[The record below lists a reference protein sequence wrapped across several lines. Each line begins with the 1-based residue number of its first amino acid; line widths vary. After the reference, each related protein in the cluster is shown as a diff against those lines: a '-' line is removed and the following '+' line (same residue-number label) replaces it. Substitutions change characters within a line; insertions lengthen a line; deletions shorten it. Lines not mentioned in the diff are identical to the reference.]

1 MGEEYREVRLPRRNL
16 RDFFYEREVM
26 KEPGEEKYMLRALE
40 LAGRARGLTRPNPMV
55 GCVIVR
61 RGAVAGEGFHQRAGA
76 PHAEV
81 MAIREAGKETLGA
94 DLYVNL
100 EPCCHHGR
108 TPPCTEAI
116 ITAGIGRVYAAMEDP
131 NPRVSGRGGG
141 ILSRAGIPVT
151 YGLSAESAG
160 RLNETYLK
168 HVRTG
173 LPFVFIKSAVSLDGK
188 TATRTGDSRW
198 ITGEE
203 ERAVVH
209 DMRNGADAILVGIGT
224 VLADDP
230 RLTTRVPGG
239 KGRNPDRVVM
249 DPLLRIPHRAK
260 VLTQGGEGKT
270 IIVTTGQA
278 SGERADK
285 LRELGAEVMVMKKQ
299 GQFIDMKELM
309 TIFGK
314 RGVASVMIE
323 GGSEVAASA
332 LSAGVVDKVVY
343 FIAPTIIGGKEAPG
357 AVGGEG
363 VSSLRDAISLW
374 DLSYTRVGKSIMVE
388 GYLRNGKN

>member
-1 MGEEYREVRLPRRNL
+1 
-16 RDFFYEREVM
+16 M
-26 KEPGEEKYMLRALE
+26 KEPGDEKYMLRALE
-40 LAGRARGLTRPNPMV
+40 LAARARGLTSPNPMV

-61 RGAVAGEGFHQRAGA
+61 GGTVAGEGFHQRAGA

-81 MAIREAGKETLGA
+81 MAIRDAGEETVGA

-100 EPCCHHGR
+100 EPCSHRGR

-116 ITAGIGRVYAAMEDP
+116 IRAGIARVYAAMEDP
-131 NPRVSGRGGG
+131 NPRVAGRGGE
-141 ILSRAGIPVT
+141 ILSRAGVAVT
-151 YGLSAESAG
+151 FGLFAEAAG
-160 RLNETYLK
+160 KLNEAYLK
-168 HVRTG
+168 HVQTG

-188 TATRTGDSRW
+188 TATRTGESRW

-209 DMRNGADAILVGIGT
+209 EMRNGADAILVGIGT

-230 RLTTRVPGG
+230 RLTTRIPGG
-239 KGRNPDRVVM
+239 GGKDPNRVVM

-278 SGERADK
+278 SGERADR
-285 LRELGAEVMVMKKQ
+285 LRKLGAEVMVMKKQ

-309 TIFGK
+309 AILGK

-363 VSSLRDAISLW
+363 VSSLGDAISLR
-374 DLSYTRVGKSIMVE
+374 DLTYSPVGKSIMVE
-388 GYLRNGKN
+388 GYLRNGKD

>member
-1 MGEEYREVRLPRRNL
+1 
-16 RDFFYEREVM
+16 M

-61 RGAVAGEGFHQRAGA
+61 GGAVAGEGFHQRAGA

-116 ITAGIGRVYAAMEDP
+116 IKAGIGRIYAAMEDP

-151 YGLSAESAG
+151 YGMSAERAG

-203 ERAVVH
+203 ERTVVH

-230 RLTTRVPGG
+230 RLTTRIPGG

-270 IIVTTGQA
+270 IIVTTAQA
-278 SGERADK
+278 SGERAEK
-285 LRELGAEVMVMKKQ
+285 LRKLGAEVLVMKKQ

-309 TIFGK
+309 AILGK

-374 DLSYTRVGKSIMVE
+374 NLSYTPVGKSIMVE